1 MLEQAEEGFL
11 RRVAK
16 ILGCSSAAAQALAE
30 RDRRRAAGED
40 AVVLWDRDRGGA
52 FLSAPGRKPARMRPR
67 ASSVG

>member
-40 AVVLWDRDRGGA
+40 AVVLWDRDRGA
-52 FLSAPGRKPARMRPR
+52 FLVGPRPEACEDAPP
-67 ASSVG
+67 S